1 MVLYR
6 HTEREVMK
14 LMEKT
19 IAFDMD
25 GTLYD
30 FYGVPNWLESLQAES
45 PEPYDLARPMVNM
58 KEFNKLG
65 KILTGKGYKIIIVS
79 WLAKDSGKE
88 YDRLVRRSKKQ
99 ALERDIDFE
108 LEKIHLIKYG
118 ANKRYRTKAKY
129 LFDDNEQN
137 IKEWI
142 GKKKDRIGFLCD
154 KYDHEYNNKLIIG
167 TLNQLARG

>member
-1 MVLYR
+1 MN
-6 HTEREVMK
+6 
-14 LMEKT
+14 KT

-45 PEPYDLARPMVNM
+45 TEPYDLARPMVNM
-58 KEFNKLG
+58 REFNRLG
-65 KILTGKGYKIIIVS
+65 KVLTSQGYKIVIVS
-79 WLAKDSGKE
+79 WLAKNSRKE
-88 YDRLVRRSKKQ
+88 YDKLVRASKKQ
-99 ALERDIDFE
+99 VLKRDIDFE

-118 ANKRYRTKAKY
+118 ANKRYRAKAKY

-142 GKKKDRIGFLCD
+142 GRKKDRVGFLCD

-167 TLNQLARG
+167 ALNQLARG